1 MRNLLRKIIFSVFG
15 YKVTIEGSNDG
26 LNWEYIATVRARKY
40 NKEYKFSNYKVYSE
54 YRFIHKSRSNF

>member
-26 LNWEYIATVRARKY
+26 ENWEYIATVRARKY
-40 NKEYKFSNYKVYSE
+40 NKEYKISNYKVYSE
-54 YRFIHKSRSNF
+54 YRFVHKSRSNF